1 MRHPR
6 LNPMQGL
13 SLIEL
18 MVSMVIGLVLMIS
31 IVSAYLGSSGASRVA
46 EAQARMND
54 DAQAALT
61 VLTQQLRMAG
71 NNPKQ
76 LNYTAA
82 APRNPVYSTTA
93 TMAVRGCDGTF
104 SDVTTATDIPSLTCA
119 GGATPHSIAVS
130 YEADRFNTVPTAVG
144 GTPTDCLGQSLTVI
158 NTTTAV
164 WDGAAA
170 VPTNVTYT
178 VADNRLYI
186 GNATV
191 SGVVTPSLFCKG
203 NGNATPQ
210 PLVEN
215 IEDLRFQYGTAPIAA
230 TSSLTVVGYL
240 TGDAVDALGLGT
252 TAERWSKVVTVRICV
267 LVRSEQEVVAD
278 AASAR
283 YTPCFPTATEISNGV
298 AAPDLRMRRAYT
310 TTVVL
315 RNRIETP

>member
-1 MRHPR
+1 
-6 LNPMQGL
+6 MQGL

-82 APRNPVYSTTA
+82 APRNPVYSTGA
-93 TMAVRGCDGTF
+93 TMPIRGCDGTF
-104 SDVTTATDIPSLTCA
+104 SNVTTATDIPSLTCA

-130 YEADRFNTVPTAVG
+130 YEADRFNTIPTVG
-144 GTPTDCLGQSLTVI
+144 GAATDCVGQSLTVI

-186 GNATV
+186 SNATV

-203 NGNATPQ
+203 NGGGTQ

-230 TSSLTVVGYL
+230 VNPLTVAGYL